1 MFVVRGDSALCG
13 RCYQPTGRR
22 LPLMRLLMLR
32 TIRAGNFFQN
42 ESAPF
47 LVFFFCLK
55 KKDGGAISPPLNVI
69 CVFCATLEC
78 LGNFVSEFFMF
89 QVLNFLGGKM
99 YLKWSLVDCI

>member
-47 LVFFFCLK
+47 LVFFFLVLK

-89 QVLNFLGGKM
+89 QVL
-99 YLKWSLVDCI
+99 SLFGEKFI